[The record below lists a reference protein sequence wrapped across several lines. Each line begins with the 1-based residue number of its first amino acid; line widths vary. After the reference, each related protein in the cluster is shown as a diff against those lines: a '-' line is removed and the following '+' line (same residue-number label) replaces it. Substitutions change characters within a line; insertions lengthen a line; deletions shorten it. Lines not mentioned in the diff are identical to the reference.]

1 MLSWLIIGGGIHGT
15 HLAIALVRRFG
26 VARRQLRVLDPYGTP
41 LASWQECCERVGMP
55 FLRSP
60 AVHNIGAGPHELLDF
75 ARWKGSEADSRFA
88 PPYARPSRSLFQ
100 AHCRHVIAQSR
111 IDRLFLRGTARA
123 LHVRGDRVL
132 VETDRGSIEAERV
145 VLALGARQQPRWPE
159 WAKAL
164 RKAGGEIQH
173 VFDEDA
179 RVAGHGSR
187 TPVAVVGGGLSAV
200 QVALRLARE
209 REDQV
214 ILLSRSPLR
223 VHQFDADPGWLGPKF
238 LDGFARTSSLAQRR
252 QLITDAR
259 HTGSIPPDTHLE
271 VQEAIDEGRIR
282 AEVAEVRAACLDMD
296 GTTRLETDRGPL
308 TARRVLLAT
317 GFDSR
322 RPGGGPV
329 DSLVEECGLPIAACG
344 YPIIDGAL
352 RWQGRLFVTGPL
364 AELEIGPVSRNI
376 SGARK
381 AAERIGRV
389 A

>member
-1 MLSWLIIGGGIHGT
+1 VLRWLIIGGGIHGT
-15 HLAIALVRRFG
+15 HLAIALVKRFG
-26 VARRQLRVLDPYGTP
+26 VARRRLRVLDPYGTP

-60 AVHNIGAGPHELLDF
+60 AVHNIGAGPYELLDF
-75 ARWKGSEADSRFA
+75 ARWTGSEKDSRFA
-88 PPYARPSRSLFQ
+88 APYARPSRILFN

-111 IDRLFLRGTARA
+111 IDRLFVRGTAHA
-123 LHVRGDRVL
+123 VHVRGDRVL

-145 VLALGARQQPRWPE
+145 VLALGARQRPRWPE

-164 RKAGGEIQH
+164 RQEGGEIQH
-173 VFDEDA
+173 VFDDDA
-179 RVAGHGSR
+179 RIAGHESR
-187 TPVAVVGGGLSAV
+187 GPVAVVGGGLSAV

-209 REDQV
+209 REDHV
-214 ILLSRSPLR
+214 ILLSRSALR
-223 VHQFDADPGWLGPKF
+223 VHQFDADPGWLGPKY
-238 LDGFARTSSLAQRR
+238 LDDFERTTSLATRR
-252 QLITDAR
+252 KLITDAR
-259 HTGSIPPDTHLE
+259 RTGSVPPDAHFG
-271 VQEAIDEGRIR
+271 VQEAIDEGRIH
-282 AEVAEVRAACLDMD
+282 AEVAEVRAARLDTD
-296 GTTRLETDRGPL
+296 GTTRLGTDQGPL

-322 RPGGGPV
+322 RPGGEVV
-329 DSLVEECGLPIAACG
+329 DSLVEECGLPIAECG
-344 YPIIDGAL
+344 YPIVDGAL
-352 RWQGRLFVTGPL
+352 RWQERVFVMGPL